1 MPSRRVQGELGTND
15 YGYLRGGLTS
25 LTAFE
30 ADDGETHAG
39 TLLVFAVAD
48 AAPRMNAPDAGVTTA
63 LHGCT
68 EVVQLTPRLPL
79 PRTTIVALPTF
90 CCCSSATTTPNWSP
104 VREHRTVPVTVAA
117 PFAPPANEFA
127 SMVSVTTVKSVKLE
141 RADIAARAAR
151 HVPLVVRQ
159 AAVHTEC
166 G

>member
-1 MPSRRVQGELGTND
+1 MV
-15 YGYLRGGLTS
+15 
-25 LTAFE
+25 
-30 ADDGETHAG
+30 

-90 CCCSSATTTPNWSP
+90 RCCSSATTTPNWSP

-127 SMVSVTTVKSVKLE
+127 SIVSVTTVKSVNSNARMSQLVP
-141 RADIAARAAR
+141 RATYRWSSARLQFTRSAADLNRRGRRDAEKWKC
-151 HVPLVVRQ
+151 L
-159 AAVHTEC
+159 
-166 G
+166 